1 MRRALPF
8 LRDAWHLARPY
19 FSSEERWSARVLL
32 AAIIILNLS
41 LVGIDVVLNFWNGA
55 FYDSLQDKDWKSFVS
70 LLFLGKFDGGTMLP
84 GFCLLAAVYILIAVY
99 RTYLNQWLQIRWRR
113 WLTARFLDDWLAD
126 RAYYR
131 IALSSGI
138 NGFGTDNPDQRIAD
152 DLHNF
157 TTDTLAIGLDLLSTI
172 VSLVSFIGILWA
184 LSGPMT
190 LFGYSIPGYLV
201 WVALLYALVGSVL
214 TQMVGKPLAFLR
226 FRQQKVEADFRFAL
240 ARFRENTE
248 SVALFGG
255 EANEHRGLTAR
266 FAEVAS
272 LWWMIMRRVKF
283 LNALTAGYGQV
294 ASIFPIVVAAPRYF
308 SGAIPLGGLTR
319 IASAFGR
326 VQGAMSWFVDSY
338 GSLASWFATIER
350 LATFQRAIQAAR
362 LAYDVGPRRE
372 AARGA
377 NLELDQLTLRLPDGQ
392 VLIDGASASIAPG
405 EHVLISGRSGS
416 GKSTL
421 LRAIAGIWP
430 FGDGAVRRPPGR
442 FLFLPQ
448 RAYLPLG
455 TLRHALSYPAVED
468 NQDDARLAEVL
479 EAVDLSHLL
488 PRLDDD
494 APWAQLLSG
503 GEQQR
508 VAIARALLV
517 RPDWLFLDEAT
528 ASLDPAGEAK
538 MYELLR
544 TALPNATIVS
554 VAHRPT
560 LADAHE
566 RSLRLD
572 RPDTRPGHLG
582 PIAASTA

>member
-19 FSSEERWSARVLL
+19 FRSEERWSARLLL

-55 FYDSLQDKDWKSFVS
+55 FYDSLQDKDWNSFIS
-70 LLFLGKFDGGTMLP
+70 LLFLGKFDGGSMLP
-84 GFCLLAAVYILIAVY
+84 GFCLLAGVYILIAVY

-131 IALSSGI
+131 ISLSSGI
-138 NGFGTDNPDQRIAD
+138 DGLGTDNPDQRIAD
-152 DLHNF
+152 DLHSF
-157 TTDTLAIGLDLLSTI
+157 TTDTLSIGLDLLSTI

-190 LFGYSIPGYLV
+190 LFGLAIPGYLV
-201 WVALLYALVGSVL
+201 WVALLYALVGSTL

-248 SVALFGG
+248 SVALYGG
-255 EANEHRGLTAR
+255 EANEHRGLSAR
-266 FAEVAS
+266 FAEVVS
-272 LWWMIMRRVKF
+272 LWWMIMRRIKF

-338 GSLASWFATIER
+338 GSLAAWFATIER

-372 AARGA
+372 TAAGA
-377 NLELDQLTLRLPDGQ
+377 DLELDRLTLRLPDGQ
-392 VLIDGASASIAPG
+392 VLIEAASAAIAPG

-430 FGDGAVRRPPGR
+430 FGDGAIRRPPGR

-455 TLRHALSYPAVED
+455 SLRHALSYPQVDDIA
-468 NQDDARLAEVL
+468 DDARLAEVL
-479 EAVDLSHLL
+479 DAVDLAHLL

-494 APWAQLLSG
+494 APWTQLLSG

-508 VAIARALLV
+508 LAIARALLV
-517 RPDWLFLDEAT
+517 QPDWLFLDEAT
-528 ASLDPAGEAK
+528 ATLDPDGEAK
-538 MYELLR
+538 MYALLR
-544 TALPNATIVS
+544 TRLPAAAIVS
-554 VAHRPT
+554 VAHRPA

-566 RSLRLD
+566 RLLRLE
-572 RPDTRPGHLG
+572 RPGPQAGHLG
-582 PIAASTA
+582 PAAPAV

>member
-19 FSSEERWSARVLL
+19 FRSEERWSARLLL

-55 FYDSLQDKDWKSFVS
+55 FYDSLQDKDWNSFIS
-70 LLFLGKFDGGTMLP
+70 LLFLGKFDGGSMLP
-84 GFCLLAAVYILIAVY
+84 GFCLLAGVYILIAVY

-131 IALSSGI
+131 ISLSSGI
-138 NGFGTDNPDQRIAD
+138 DGLGTDNPDQRIAD
-152 DLHNF
+152 DLHSF
-157 TTDTLAIGLDLLSTI
+157 TTDTLSIGLDLLSTI

-190 LFGYSIPGYLV
+190 LFGLAIPGYLV
-201 WVALLYALVGSVL
+201 WVALLYALVGSTL

-248 SVALFGG
+248 SVALYGG
-255 EANEHRGLTAR
+255 EANEHRGLSAR
-266 FAEVAS
+266 FAEVVS
-272 LWWMIMRRVKF
+272 LWWMIMRRIKF

-338 GSLASWFATIER
+338 GSLAAWFATIER

-372 AARGA
+372 TAAGA
-377 NLELDQLTLRLPDGQ
+377 DLELDRLTLRLPDGQ
-392 VLIDGASASIAPG
+392 VLIEAASAAIAPG

-430 FGDGAVRRPPGR
+430 FGDGAIRRPPGR

-455 TLRHALSYPAVED
+455 SLRHALSYPQVDDIA
-468 NQDDARLAEVL
+468 DDARLAEVL
-479 EAVDLSHLL
+479 DAVDLAHLL

-494 APWAQLLSG
+494 APWTQLLSG

-508 VAIARALLV
+508 LAIARALLV
-517 RPDWLFLDEAT
+517 QPDWLFLDEAT
-528 ASLDPAGEAK
+528 ASLDPDGEAR
-538 MYELLR
+538 MYALLR
-544 TALPNATIVS
+544 TRLPTATIVS
-554 VAHRPT
+554 VAHRPA

-566 RSLRLD
+566 RLLRLE
-572 RPDTRPGHLG
+572 RPGPQAGHLG
-582 PIAASTA
+582 PAAPAV

>member
-19 FSSEERWSARVLL
+19 FRAEERWSARLLL

-55 FYDSLQDKDWKSFVS
+55 FYDSLQDKDWNSFIS
-70 LLFLGKFDGGTMLP
+70 LLFLGKFDGGSMLP
-84 GFCLLAAVYILIAVY
+84 GFCLLAGVYILIAVY

-131 IALSSGI
+131 ISLSSGI
-138 NGFGTDNPDQRIAD
+138 DGLGTDNPDQRIAD
-152 DLHNF
+152 DLHSF
-157 TTDTLAIGLDLLSTI
+157 TTDTLSIGLDLLSTI

-190 LFGYSIPGYLV
+190 LFGLAIPGYLV
-201 WVALLYALVGSVL
+201 WVALLYALVGSTL

-248 SVALFGG
+248 SVALYGG
-255 EANEHRGLTAR
+255 EANEHRGLSAR
-266 FAEVAS
+266 FAEVVS
-272 LWWMIMRRVKF
+272 LWWMIMRRIKF

-338 GSLASWFATIER
+338 GSLAAWFATIER

-372 AARGA
+372 TAAGA
-377 NLELDQLTLRLPDGQ
+377 DLELDRLTLRLPDGQ
-392 VLIDGASASIAPG
+392 VLLEAASAAIAPG

-430 FGDGAVRRPPGR
+430 FGDGAIRRPPGR

-455 TLRHALSYPAVED
+455 SLRHALSYPQVDDIA
-468 NQDDARLAEVL
+468 DDARLAEVL
-479 EAVDLSHLL
+479 DAVDLAHLL

-494 APWAQLLSG
+494 APWTQLLSG

-508 VAIARALLV
+508 LAIARALLV
-517 RPDWLFLDEAT
+517 QPDWLFLDEAT
-528 ASLDPAGEAK
+528 ASLDPDGEAR
-538 MYELLR
+538 MYALLR
-544 TALPNATIVS
+544 TRLPAATIVS
-554 VAHRPT
+554 VAHRPA

-566 RSLRLD
+566 RLLRLE
-572 RPDTRPGHLG
+572 RPGPQAGHLG
-582 PIAASTA
+582 PAAPAV

>member
-19 FSSEERWSARVLL
+19 FRSEERWSARLLL

-55 FYDSLQDKDWKSFVS
+55 FYDSLQDKDWNSFIS
-70 LLFLGKFDGGTMLP
+70 LLFLGKFDGGSMLP
-84 GFCLLAAVYILIAVY
+84 GFCLLAGVYILIAVY

-131 IALSSGI
+131 ISLSSGI
-138 NGFGTDNPDQRIAD
+138 DGLGTDNPDQRIAD
-152 DLHNF
+152 DLHSF
-157 TTDTLAIGLDLLSTI
+157 TTDTLSIGLDLLSTI

-190 LFGYSIPGYLV
+190 LFGLAIPGYLV
-201 WVALLYALVGSVL
+201 WVALLYALVGSTL

-248 SVALFGG
+248 SVALYGG
-255 EANEHRGLTAR
+255 EANEHRGLSAR
-266 FAEVAS
+266 FAEVVS
-272 LWWMIMRRVKF
+272 LWWMIMRRIKF

-372 AARGA
+372 TAAGA
-377 NLELDQLTLRLPDGQ
+377 DLELDRLTLRLPDGQ
-392 VLIDGASASIAPG
+392 VLIEAASAAIAPG

-430 FGDGAVRRPPGR
+430 FGDGAIRRPPGR

-455 TLRHALSYPAVED
+455 SLRHALSYPQVDDIA
-468 NQDDARLAEVL
+468 DDARLAEVL
-479 EAVDLSHLL
+479 DAVDLAHLL

-494 APWAQLLSG
+494 APWTQLLSG

-508 VAIARALLV
+508 LAIARALLV
-517 RPDWLFLDEAT
+517 QPDWLFLDEAT
-528 ASLDPAGEAK
+528 ATLDPDGEAR
-538 MYELLR
+538 MYALLR
-544 TALPNATIVS
+544 TRLPTATIVS
-554 VAHRPT
+554 VAHRPA

-566 RSLRLD
+566 RLLRLE
-572 RPDTRPGHLG
+572 RPGPQAGHLG
-582 PIAASTA
+582 PAAPAV

>member
-19 FSSEERWSARVLL
+19 FRSEERWSARLLL

-55 FYDSLQDKDWKSFVS
+55 FYDSLQDKDWNSFIS
-70 LLFLGKFDGGTMLP
+70 LLFLGKFDGGSMLP
-84 GFCLLAAVYILIAVY
+84 GFCLLAGVYILIAVY

-131 IALSSGI
+131 ISLSSGI
-138 NGFGTDNPDQRIAD
+138 DGLGTDNPDQRIAD
-152 DLHNF
+152 DLHSF
-157 TTDTLAIGLDLLSTI
+157 TTDTLSIGLDLLSTI

-190 LFGYSIPGYLV
+190 LFGLAIPGYLV
-201 WVALLYALVGSVL
+201 WVALLYALVGSTL

-248 SVALFGG
+248 SVALYGG
-255 EANEHRGLTAR
+255 EANEHRGLSAR
-266 FAEVAS
+266 FAEVVS
-272 LWWMIMRRVKF
+272 LWWMIMRRIKF

-338 GSLASWFATIER
+338 GSLAAWFATIER

-372 AARGA
+372 TAAGA
-377 NLELDQLTLRLPDGQ
+377 DLELDRLTLRLPDGQ
-392 VLIDGASASIAPG
+392 VLIEAASAAIAPG

-430 FGDGAVRRPPGR
+430 FGDGAIRRPPGR

-455 TLRHALSYPAVED
+455 SLRHALSYPQVDDIA
-468 NQDDARLAEVL
+468 DDARLAEVL
-479 EAVDLSHLL
+479 DAVDLAHLL

-494 APWAQLLSG
+494 APWTQLLSG
-503 GEQQR
+503 GEQQHL
-508 VAIARALLV
+508 AIARALLV
-517 RPDWLFLDEAT
+517 QPDWLFLDEAT
-528 ASLDPAGEAK
+528 ASLDPDGEAR
-538 MYELLR
+538 MYALLR
-544 TALPNATIVS
+544 TRLPTATIVS
-554 VAHRPT
+554 VAHRPA

-566 RSLRLD
+566 RLLRLE
-572 RPDTRPGHLG
+572 RPGPQAGHLG
-582 PIAASTA
+582 PAAPAV

>member
-19 FSSEERWSARVLL
+19 FRSEERWSARLLL

-55 FYDSLQDKDWKSFVS
+55 FYDSLQDKDWNSFIS
-70 LLFLGKFDGGTMLP
+70 LLFLGKFDGGSMLP
-84 GFCLLAAVYILIAVY
+84 GFCLLAGVYILIAVY

-131 IALSSGI
+131 ISLSSGI
-138 NGFGTDNPDQRIAD
+138 DGLGTDNPDQRIAD
-152 DLHNF
+152 DLHSF
-157 TTDTLAIGLDLLSTI
+157 TTDTLSIGLDLLSTI
-172 VSLVSFIGILWA
+172 VSLVSFVGILWA

-190 LFGYSIPGYLV
+190 LFGFAIPGYLV
-201 WVALLYALVGSVL
+201 WVALLYALVGSTL

-248 SVALFGG
+248 SVALYGG
-255 EANEHRGLTAR
+255 EANEHRGLSAR
-266 FAEVAS
+266 FAEVVS
-272 LWWMIMRRVKF
+272 LWWMIMRRIKF

-338 GSLASWFATIER
+338 GSLAAWFATIER

-372 AARGA
+372 TADGA
-377 NLELDQLTLRLPDGQ
+377 DLELDRLTLRLPDGQ
-392 VLIDGASASIAPG
+392 VLLEAASAAIAPG

-430 FGDGAVRRPPGR
+430 FGDGAIRRPPGR

-455 TLRHALSYPAVED
+455 SLRHALSYPQVDDIA
-468 NQDDARLAEVL
+468 DDARLAEVL
-479 EAVDLSHLL
+479 DAVDLAHLL

-494 APWAQLLSG
+494 APWTQLLSG

-508 VAIARALLV
+508 LAIARALLV
-517 RPDWLFLDEAT
+517 QPDWLFLDEAT
-528 ASLDPAGEAK
+528 ASLDPDGEAR
-538 MYELLR
+538 MYALLR
-544 TALPNATIVS
+544 TRLPAATIVS
-554 VAHRPT
+554 VAHRPA

-566 RSLRLD
+566 RLLRLE
-572 RPDTRPGHLG
+572 RPGPQAGHLG
-582 PIAASTA
+582 PAAPAV

>member
-19 FSSEERWSARVLL
+19 FRSEERWSARLLL

-55 FYDSLQDKDWKSFVS
+55 FYDSLQDKDWNSFIS
-70 LLFLGKFDGGTMLP
+70 LLFLGKFDGGSMLP
-84 GFCLLAAVYILIAVY
+84 GFCLLAGVYILIAVY

-131 IALSSGI
+131 ISLSSGI
-138 NGFGTDNPDQRIAD
+138 DGLGTDNPDQRIAD
-152 DLHNF
+152 DLHSF
-157 TTDTLAIGLDLLSTI
+157 TTDTLSIGLDLLSTI

-190 LFGYSIPGYLV
+190 LFGFAIPGYLV
-201 WVALLYALVGSVL
+201 WVALLYALVGSTL

-248 SVALFGG
+248 SVALYGG
-255 EANEHRGLTAR
+255 EANEHRGLSAR
-266 FAEVAS
+266 FAEVVS
-272 LWWMIMRRVKF
+272 LWWMIMRRIKF

-338 GSLASWFATIER
+338 GSLAAWFATIER

-372 AARGA
+372 TAAGA
-377 NLELDQLTLRLPDGQ
+377 DLELDRLTLRLPDGQ
-392 VLIDGASASIAPG
+392 VLIEAASAAIAPG

-430 FGDGAVRRPPGR
+430 FGDGAIRRPPGR

-455 TLRHALSYPAVED
+455 SLRHALSYPQVDDIA
-468 NQDDARLAEVL
+468 DDARLAEVL
-479 EAVDLSHLL
+479 DAVDLAHLL

-494 APWAQLLSG
+494 APWTQLLSG

-508 VAIARALLV
+508 LAIARALLV
-517 RPDWLFLDEAT
+517 QPDWLFLDEAT
-528 ASLDPAGEAK
+528 ASLDPDGEAR
-538 MYELLR
+538 MYALLR
-544 TALPNATIVS
+544 TRLPTATIVS
-554 VAHRPT
+554 VAHRPA

-566 RSLRLD
+566 RLLRLE
-572 RPDTRPGHLG
+572 RPGPQAGHLG
-582 PIAASTA
+582 PAAPAV

>member
-19 FSSEERWSARVLL
+19 FRSEERWSARLLL

-55 FYDSLQDKDWKSFVS
+55 FYDSLQDKDWNSFIS
-70 LLFLGKFDGGTMLP
+70 LLFLGKFDGGSMLP
-84 GFCLLAAVYILIAVY
+84 GFCLLAGVYILIAVY

-131 IALSSGI
+131 ISLSSGI
-138 NGFGTDNPDQRIAD
+138 DGLGTDNPDQRIAD
-152 DLHNF
+152 DLHSF
-157 TTDTLAIGLDLLSTI
+157 TTDTLSIGLDLLSTI

-190 LFGYSIPGYLV
+190 LFGFAIPGYLV
-201 WVALLYALVGSVL
+201 WVALLYALVGSTL

-248 SVALFGG
+248 SVALYGG
-255 EANEHRGLTAR
+255 EANEHRGLSAR
-266 FAEVAS
+266 FAEVVS
-272 LWWMIMRRVKF
+272 LWWMIMRRIKF

-338 GSLASWFATIER
+338 GSLAAWFATIER

-372 AARGA
+372 TAAGTD
-377 NLELDQLTLRLPDGQ
+377 LELDHLTLRLPDGQ
-392 VLIDGASASIAPG
+392 VLIEAASAAIAPG

-430 FGDGAVRRPPGR
+430 FGDGAIRRPPGR

-455 TLRHALSYPAVED
+455 SLRHALSYPQVDDIA
-468 NQDDARLAEVL
+468 DDARLAEVL
-479 EAVDLSHLL
+479 DAVDLAHLL

-494 APWAQLLSG
+494 APWTQLLSG

-508 VAIARALLV
+508 LAIARALLV
-517 RPDWLFLDEAT
+517 QPDWLFLDEAT
-528 ASLDPAGEAK
+528 ASLDPDGEAR
-538 MYELLR
+538 MYALLR
-544 TALPNATIVS
+544 TRLPTATIVS
-554 VAHRPT
+554 VAHRPA

-566 RSLRLD
+566 RLLRLE
-572 RPDTRPGHLG
+572 RPGPQAGHLG
-582 PIAASTA
+582 PAAPAV